1 MGRAG
6 EHGVHPGT
14 CEILCLT
21 VHSFLCHFCR
31 PCREICTGVYSLV
44 GEGNPVLRPSRG
56 GGWRWVQ
63 TGGSEAALEQE
74 GLEVAA
80 VAVPGFRAC
89 RSQQEAVPLVWSS
102 PGCEQHCLWPE
113 AVLLHRP
120 VTHNCKSATTKGSTA
135 NTAPVPLLPSPCPP

>member
-1 MGRAG
+1 MRRCLFFGVGRK
-6 EHGVHPGT
+6 
-14 CEILCLT
+14 
-21 VHSFLCHFCR
+21 
-31 PCREICTGVYSLV
+31 
-44 GEGNPVLRPSRG
+44 PSAEAFKR
-56 GGWRWVQ
+56 GGWRCVQ

-80 VAVPGFRAC
+80 VAVPSC